1 MRQNGAPTHNVIMMK
16 QVNTCIGPGWA
27 NYTNYEL
34 MVHEASHALGLV
46 NRLSFSNPWEYYARD
61 HSTIQDS
68 VMNYDAGIPE
78 NRLPDGTIREEKD
91 CAPHPFDIMAIYALY
106 QGVD

>member
-1 MRQNGAPTHNVIMMK
+1 
-16 QVNTCIGPGWA
+16 
-27 NYTNYEL
+27 
-34 MVHEASHALGLV
+34 MVHEAGHALGLM
-46 NRLSFSNPWEYYARD
+46 NRVPFTNRWEYYARD

-68 VMNYDAGIPE
+68 VMNYDKNIPD
-78 NRLPDGTIREEKD
+78 NHLPDGTVQEEKD

>member
-1 MRQNGAPTHNVIMMK
+1 
-16 QVNTCIGPGWA
+16 
-27 NYTNYEL
+27 
-34 MVHEASHALGLV
+34 
-46 NRLSFSNPWEYYARD
+46 
-61 HSTIQDS
+61 
-68 VMNYDAGIPE
+68 MNYDEEIPE

>member
-1 MRQNGAPTHNVIMMK
+1 
-16 QVNTCIGPGWA
+16 
-27 NYTNYEL
+27 
-34 MVHEASHALGLV
+34 MVHEASHALGLA
-46 NRLSFSNPWEYYARD
+46 NRLSFSNDWELYARD

-68 VMNYDAGIPE
+68 VMNYDAEIPE

-106 QGVD
+106 QGVE